1 VQVETLLSQTL
12 GLSVAAIKNTIT
24 LIDEGATTP
33 FIARYRK
40 ERTFGM
46 DEVQID
52 RVRAK
57 YQWFNEIQKR
67 KTSILTTIEEQGK
80 LTQEL
85 RKNIENCWDAL
96 ALEDLYLPFKPK
108 RRTKATI
115 AKEKGLEPLALWLMN
130 EQAMSC
136 ENEARRYITS
146 DVPTIADAL
155 QGARDIVADIMNED
169 PQARTIIRQQ
179 FEKYAVLSSR
189 VVKAK
194 KEEGIKY
201 RDYFEFTEPLHR
213 CASHRVHALFRG
225 EEEGVLR
232 LSIAPDTEKAVSHLI
247 HYFVRKKTPS
257 SYELIKAAEDAYDR
271 LLAPSIENETRQW
284 IKSKADEE
292 AIRVFANN
300 AQQLLLSAPLGSK
313 RILAIDP
320 GFRTG
325 CKVVCLNEA
334 GDLLADAVIYPH
346 DPQNQK
352 ETSGQQIQQL
362 IQRFAIEAIAIG
374 NGTAGRETEQLI
386 EQLQLPPEIAVFM
399 VNENGASIYSA
410 SEVAREE
417 FPDKDI
423 TVRGAVSIGRRL
435 SDPLAELVKIDPK
448 SIGVGQYQHDVDQQK
463 LKESLETVVQRCVN
477 QVGVNLNTAS
487 KSLLTHVSGLN
498 ATVAQNIVSFRAL
511 HGAFETRQQLKKVPR
526 LGDRTFEQCA
536 AFLRIPEG
544 KNPLDNSA
552 VHPESYAIV
561 ERMAKDMQCQIKDL
575 LKDESLRKKIAPE
588 KYVTTVAGLPTI
600 QDILQELTKPGRD
613 PRPQLKAFSFA
624 SVRTV
629 MELSEGMVIPGI
641 ITNITK
647 FGCFVDIGV
656 KQDGMVHIS
665 QMSDRFVQDPHA
677 LVHLQQHVVVK
688 VLEVDHARKRISLQ
702 LVQSPAN

>member
-1 VQVETLLSQTL
+1 
-12 GLSVAAIKNTIT
+12 
-24 LIDEGATTP
+24 
-33 FIARYRK
+33 
-40 ERTFGM
+40 
-46 DEVQID
+46 
-52 RVRAK
+52 
-57 YQWFNEIQKR
+57 
-67 KTSILTTIEEQGK
+67 
-80 LTQEL
+80 
-85 RKNIENCWDAL
+85 
-96 ALEDLYLPFKPK
+96 
-108 RRTKATI
+108 
-115 AKEKGLEPLALWLMN
+115 
-130 EQAMSC
+130 
-136 ENEARRYITS
+136 
-146 DVPTIADAL
+146 
-155 QGARDIVADIMNED
+155 
-169 PQARTIIRQQ
+169 
-179 FEKYAVLSSR
+179 
-189 VVKAK
+189 
-194 KEEGIKY
+194 
-201 RDYFEFTEPLHR
+201 
-213 CASHRVHALFRG
+213 
-225 EEEGVLR
+225 
-232 LSIAPDTEKAVSHLI
+232 
-247 HYFVRKKTPS
+247 
-257 SYELIKAAEDAYDR
+257 
-271 LLAPSIENETRQW
+271 
-284 IKSKADEE
+284 
-292 AIRVFANN
+292 
-300 AQQLLLSAPLGSK
+300 
-313 RILAIDP
+313 
-320 GFRTG
+320 
-325 CKVVCLNEA
+325 
-334 GDLLADAVIYPH
+334 
-346 DPQNQK
+346 
-352 ETSGQQIQQL
+352 
-362 IQRFAIEAIAIG
+362 
-374 NGTAGRETEQLI
+374 
-386 EQLQLPPEIAVFM
+386 
-399 VNENGASIYSA
+399 
-410 SEVAREE
+410 
-417 FPDKDI
+417 
-423 TVRGAVSIGRRL
+423 VRGAVSIGRRL